1 MTCAEIMEKLE
12 SLSPKH
18 FAENWDNVGLLVGSA
33 QKQVK
38 SCMLALDATDT
49 VIDQAILM
57 EADMLITH
65 HPMIFKPLKKIVADD
80 FTGKRVI
87 KLIQNDISLFAMHTN
102 FDVMG
107 MADEAAEKLG
117 LTGSSVLEITYEDE
131 ISKEGI
137 GRVGEFLE
145 EMLLEECAQFVKECF
160 DLDQV
165 RVFGDASCRVK
176 KAAIVPG
183 SGSDYVDQAIL
194 AGADVLIT
202 GDISHHN
209 GLDAVEKGIA
219 VIDAGHYGLEKIF
232 IPYMRSFLSREL
244 PELQV
249 FEARQQSPF
258 WHI

>member
-1 MTCAEIMEKLE
+1 MKCFEIMEKLE
-12 SLSPKH
+12 SLSPQH
-18 FAENWDNVGLLVGSA
+18 FAESWDNVGLLVGSA
-33 QKQVK
+33 EKEVC

-57 EADMLITH
+57 EADLLITH

-87 KLIQNDISLFAMHTN
+87 KLIQNDISYFAMHTN

-117 LTGSSVLEITYEDE
+117 LLSSNVLEITFEDD

-137 GRVGEFLE
+137 GRIGFLQQ
-145 EMLLEECAQFVKECF
+145 EMSLEECAQLVKETF

-165 RVFGDASCRVK
+165 RVFGDGANRVC

-183 SGSDYVDQAIL
+183 SGSDYIDRAL
-194 AGADVLIT
+194 RAGADVIIT
-202 GDISHHN
+202 GDISHHQ
-209 GLDAVEKGIA
+209 GLDAAEKGIS

-232 IPYMRSFLSREL
+232 IPYMRSFFGREL

-249 FEARQQSPF
+249 FEARQPAPF
-258 WHI
+258 WHV

>member
-1 MTCAEIMEKLE
+1 MKCFEIMEKLE
-12 SLSPKH
+12 SLSPRH
-18 FAENWDNVGLLVGSA
+18 FAESWDNVGLLVGSA
-33 QKQVK
+33 EKEVT

-57 EADMLITH
+57 EADLLITH
-65 HPMIFKPLKKIVADD
+65 HPMIFKPLKRIVSDD

-87 KLIQNDISLFAMHTN
+87 KLIQNDISYFAMHTN

-117 LTGSSVLEITYEDE
+117 LIGSSVLEITFEDE

-137 GRVGEFLE
+137 GRIGSLLGE
-145 EMLLEECAQFVKECF
+145 MNLEECAQLVKEAF

-165 RVFGDASCRVK
+165 RVFGDSVNVIR

-183 SGSDYVDQAIL
+183 SGSDYVDQAIA

-209 GLDAVEKGIA
+209 GLDAVEKGIS

-249 FEARQQSPF
+249 FEARQPAPF
-258 WHI
+258 WNI

>member
-1 MTCAEIMEKLE
+1 MKCFEIMEKLE
-12 SLSPKH
+12 SLSPRH

-33 QKQVK
+33 EKEVF

-57 EADMLITH
+57 EADLLITH

-87 KLIQNDISLFAMHTN
+87 KLIQNDISYFAMHTN

-117 LTGSSVLEITYEDE
+117 LLGSNVLEITFEDD

-137 GRVGEFLE
+137 GRIGFLPE
-145 EMLLEECAQFVKECF
+145 DFSLEECAQLVKEAF
-160 DLDQV
+160 DLEQV
-165 RVFGDASCRVK
+165 RVFGDGANRVR

-183 SGSDYVDQAIL
+183 SGSDYIDQAIK
-194 AGADVLIT
+194 AGADVMIT
-202 GDISHHN
+202 GDISHHV
-209 GLDAVEKGIA
+209 GLDAAEKGIS

-232 IPYMRSFLSREL
+232 IPYMKSFLSREL

-249 FEARQQSPF
+249 FEARQPAPF
-258 WHI
+258 WHV

>member
-1 MTCAEIMEKLE
+1 MKCFEIMDKLE
-12 SLSPKH
+12 TLSPRH
-18 FAENWDNVGLLVGSA
+18 FAESWDNVGLLVGSA
-33 QKQVK
+33 EKEVS
-38 SCMLALDATDT
+38 SCMLALDATET

-57 EADMLITH
+57 EADLLITH

-80 FTGKRVI
+80 FTGKRII
-87 KLIQNDISLFAMHTN
+87 KLIQNDISYFAMHTN

-117 LTGSSVLEITYEDE
+117 LLGSDVLELTFEDD

-137 GRVGEFLE
+137 GRAGYFSAD
-145 EMLLEECAQFVKECF
+145 MSLEECAHLVKEAF
-160 DLDQV
+160 DIDQI
-165 RVFGDASCRVK
+165 RVFGEGQAMIR

-183 SGSDYVDQAIL
+183 SGSDYIDQAIA

-209 GLDAVEKGIA
+209 GLDAVEKGIS

-232 IPYMRSFLSREL
+232 IPYMREFLNREL

-249 FEARQQSPF
+249 FEARQPAPF